1 MLKSDIVPRLLK
13 DVPGQPTEAELEA
26 DRYRARFVI
35 LFDREGYS
43 PKFFKEMWQTHR
55 IACITYH
62 KFPKD
67 DWPTD
72 EFAEVETTLPNGER
86 VSLKLAER
94 GTWIGDRK
102 NGLWMRETRKLTEKW
117 APGQPDQHGLWQV
130 GAGGFC
136 SVVQSMVSGK
146 LLPLHDGTLCH

>member
-1 MLKSDIVPRLLK
+1 M
-13 DVPGQPTEAELEA
+13 
-26 DRYRARFVI
+26 I

-43 PKFFKEMWQTHR
+43 PEFFKEMWQTHR

-67 DWPTD
+67 DWPAD

-94 GTWIGDRK
+94 GTLDRRPEERALGAGDPQAD
-102 NGLWMRETRKLTEKW
+102 REW
-117 APGQPDQHGLWQV
+117 APGQPDQHGLRQV
-130 GAGGFC
+130 GAGGLCSTC
-136 SVVQSMVSGK
+136 SV
-146 LLPLHDGTLCH
+146 DGPRKTSSVT